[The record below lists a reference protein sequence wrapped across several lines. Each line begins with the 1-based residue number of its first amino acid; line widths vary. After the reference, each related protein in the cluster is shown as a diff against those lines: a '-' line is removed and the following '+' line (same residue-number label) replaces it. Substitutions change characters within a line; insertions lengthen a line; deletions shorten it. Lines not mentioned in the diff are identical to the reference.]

1 MAEDPAA
8 REDTMRRTVQDVMTR
23 EVVAVRG
30 LTPFKEL
37 VRLLNA
43 HRITALPVLDD
54 AGRVVIGVVSET
66 DLALKEV
73 TPLREAHTPVF
84 ATAQHRSE
92 RAKAAGLT
100 AAELMTAPAVTV
112 GPEEPVAAAARR
124 MHDRNLKRLPVV
136 DHSGA
141 LVGIVTRAD
150 LLKVFLRS
158 DEELRF
164 DVLDHVAGDLLRLPA
179 GTVEAE
185 VRDGVVRLAG
195 RVRLRSQALTLE
207 QLTGAVDGVVAV
219 QSRLT
224 WRVDDVDVQPVPP
237 EPAPLG

>member
-1 MAEDPAA
+1 
-8 REDTMRRTVQDVMTR
+8 
-23 EVVAVRG
+23 
-30 LTPFKEL
+30 
-37 VRLLNA
+37 
-43 HRITALPVLDD
+43 
-54 AGRVVIGVVSET
+54 
-66 DLALKEV
+66 
-73 TPLREAHTPVF
+73 
-84 ATAQHRSE
+84 
-92 RAKAAGLT
+92 
-100 AAELMTAPAVTV
+100 MTAPAVTV
-112 GPEEPVAAAARR
+112 GPEELVAAVARR
-124 MHDRNLKRLPVV
+124 MHDRNVKRLPVV
-136 DHSGA
+136 DRGGA

-158 DEELRF
+158 DEEVRF

-207 QLTGAVDGVVAV
+207 KVTGAVDGVVAV

-224 WRVDDVDVQPVPP
+224 WRVDDVDVEPVPP

>member
-1 MAEDPAA
+1 
-8 REDTMRRTVQDVMTR
+8 MRRTVQDVMTR

-30 LTPFKEL
+30 PTPFKEL
-37 VRLLNA
+37 VRLLNE

-54 AGRVVIGVVSET
+54 AGRVVVGVVSES

-73 TPLREAHTPVF
+73 APLREAHTPVF
-84 ATAQHRSE
+84 QTAQHRGD

-112 GPEEPVAAAARR
+112 GPDELVVVAARR
-124 MHDRNLKRLPVV
+124 MHDREVKRLPVV
-136 DHSGA
+136 DHGGA
-141 LVGIVTRAD
+141 LVGIVTRVD

-164 DVLDHVAGDLLRLPA
+164 DVLDHVAGDLLRLPGGA
-179 GTVEAE
+179 VEVE
-185 VRDGVVRLAG
+185 VADGVVRLAG
-195 RVRLRSQALTLE
+195 CVRLRSQALTLE
-207 QLTGAVDGVVAV
+207 KVTGAVDGVVAV
-219 QSRLT
+219 ESRLA
-224 WRVDDVDVQPVPP
+224 WRVDDVDVEPVPP